1 MSIVTFY
8 AVAMWTLRYWAWG
21 AGYTIVKNRHIGL
34 DIGTGRRAIDVPA
47 IWGGKVVR
55 VIRTQS
61 MGFVVVLD
69 TGLSGAQRYHSYCHM
84 SGDRLPKINQ
94 TIRQGA
100 RVGRLAAGPKSL
112 PFLNVDFPG
121 SLWDGIH
128 LHLVFSSHI
137 AGAYT
142 KGTGSDYANPEEL
155 IREVLAKLT
164 NPKPGTAGGGS
175 RPVPTPISPEEDDD
189 MKLDDKLPG
198 TNFTVAEAITLTFQ
212 QNTQGIPGRKTDGER
227 VRAEKQILAE
237 VAANGAALDAMARV
251 IEKLSGGV
259 ASKAE
264 ILAAVKSETSAGV
277 KAALKNMTITLEAK

>member
-1 MSIVTFY
+1 MNITTFY

-55 VIRTQS
+55 IIRTQS
-61 MGFVVVLD
+61 MGFVIVID
-69 TGLSGAQRYHSYCHM
+69 TGLPGAQRYHSYCHM

-94 TIRQGA
+94 TIRQGT

-112 PFLNVDFPG
+112 PFLNADFPG

-142 KGTGSDYANPEEL
+142 KNTGSDYANPEEL

-164 NPKPGTAGGGS
+164 KPKPGTASGGS
-175 RPVPTPISPEEDDD
+175 RPVPTPISPEEDDV
-189 MKLDDKLPG
+189 KFEDKLPG
-198 TNFTVAEAITLTFQ
+198 GNGITYGEAFLKIWQQTTN
-212 QNTQGIPGRKTDGER
+212 GMPGVKTDGER
-227 VRAEKQILAE
+227 VRAEKQMLAK
-237 VAANGAALDAMARV
+237 LDANSAGLDALARV
-251 IEKLSGGV
+251 IEKLSSGAVTKGDV
-259 ASKAE
+259 LAVVRAE
-264 ILAAVKSETSAGV
+264 TNAGV
-277 KAALKNMTITLEAK
+277 KAALKNLEITLEAK